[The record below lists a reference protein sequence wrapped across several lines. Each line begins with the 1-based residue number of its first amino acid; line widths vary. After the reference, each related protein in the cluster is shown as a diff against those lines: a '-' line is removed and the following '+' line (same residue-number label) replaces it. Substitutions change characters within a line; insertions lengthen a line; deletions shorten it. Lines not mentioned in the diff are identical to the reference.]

1 MNSYIYK
8 ICDAGIWRAA
18 EQAGIFTGAEI
29 DITDGYIHFS
39 TAAQIASTL
48 ALHFAGKDN
57 LLLIEV
63 DTDRLDIR
71 YEPAR
76 DGQLFPHLYD
86 SLDMVHV
93 RNIWTLT
100 LDKDN
105 LHILPELG
113 I

>member
-8 ICDAGIWRAA
+8 ICDADIWREA

-29 DITDGYIHFS
+29 DIIDVYNPFS
-39 TAAQIASTL
+39 ADAQIASTL
-48 ALHFAGKDN
+48 VQHFPGKDN

>member
-8 ICDAGIWRAA
+8 ICDADIWRAA

-29 DITDGYIHFS
+29 DITDGYIRA
-39 TAAQIASTL
+39 TATQIASAL
-48 ALHFAGKDN
+48 AAFAGKDN

-76 DGQLFPHLYD
+76 DGQLFPHRYD
-86 SLDMVHV
+86 SLDMGHV
-93 RNIWTLT
+93 RNIWTLP